1 MPLTSFHKAP
11 LIQLRGI
18 AWMALEDTGYVM
30 RGSTT
35 DDLGGGG
42 TYTFGT
48 AGTYACRI
56 DPLSSQGGEVA
67 DQVNERSTHVISVP
81 PLADINTKDRFRIS
95 GSDYEITAVRSR
107 TQEPI
112 RELEAVKA

>member
-1 MPLTSFHKAP
+1 MYTSYHNATLT
-11 LIQLRGI
+11 QLRGI

-30 RGSTT
+30 RGSVT
-35 DDLGGGG
+35 DDGGGGG

-48 AGTYACRI
+48 VGTYDCRI
-56 DPLSSQGGEVA
+56 DPVSGHPGEVA
-67 DQVNERSTHVISVP
+67 NRIDERTTHLITIPPDTSV
-81 PLADINTKDRFRIS
+81 TTSDRFRID
-95 GSDYEITAVRSR
+95 GTDYEITAVRSR